1 MVKTRQRPYPPKP
14 VEVKDTEDPWTVKC
28 SNLGGGK
35 FKFLLL
41 DRDAPSSIADD
52 SPVLQINTEA
62 VDETSP
68 PSFVGKVYQAGGP
81 IQLIFEVEGDLTYE
95 RTGEEVVMESVF
107 GIVPQSGRG
116 QFYGISGGGK
126 IVIYM
131 FDYSEGEGT
140 CVFERTNKVGKCLQ

>member
-14 VEVKDTEDPWTVKC
+14 VEVKDTEGPWTVKC
-28 SNLGGGK
+28 SNLRGGK

-52 SPVLQINTEA
+52 SPVLQISTEV

-68 PSFVGKVYQAGGP
+68 RNFVGKVYQAGG
-81 IQLIFEVEGDLTYE
+81 LIFEVEGVFDYE
-95 RTGEEVVMESVF
+95 RTGEEVVMEFVF
-107 GIVPQSGRG
+107 EIVPGSGSG

-126 IVIYM
+126 IVIDM

-140 CVFERTNKVGKCLQ
+140 CVFEKMNEVGKCLQ